1 MSAAAEPGNAAYPD
15 RAHCCECYGKYLSE
29 DSQQTAA
36 SAKHDDLSALLN
48 VASEIVRSEYKPGDR
63 PMSLDAADAFLKKVF
78 QCATVSLGQ
87 AGLVVPD
94 SFFLG
99 GKSRG

>member
-1 MSAAAEPGNAAYPD
+1 VATTDSNSAYDQSKIN
-15 RAHCCECYGKYLSE
+15 HCHECYDKYLVADAKSDE
-29 DSQQTAA
+29 DSR
-36 SAKHDDLSALLN
+36 KHDDLSVLVNA
-48 VASEIVRSEYKPGDR
+48 ASDIVRSEYKPGDR
-63 PMSLDAADAFLKKVF
+63 PVSLDAADAFLKKVF